1 MMHNKLLAKRTK
13 MHNYDFF
20 FKILFDKMLFYGIIC
35 NEGLYYVSRPDS
47 LLLNKRAV
55 CFFCC
60 GFRLAGYQKGF
71 LMSKIIAVTSGKGGT
86 GKSTVCAGLG
96 YTLAKQ
102 GHRTLI
108 IELDFGLRCLDIMFG
123 MDGAIQSD
131 LGDVLS
137 GKKKVLDAVAQ
148 VPMASNLSILCA
160 PKTLTAVTAEQ
171 IVDIC
176 RSIKKYF
183 EYIIID
189 TGAGINSHVFDI
201 VEQANLILV
210 VTTPDPVCVR
220 DASLMSDEFYNR
232 GNKRQRLI
240 INKTSKQV
248 IGSQLVSHLD
258 EIIDKIGVQLIGVV
272 PDDFKITVATG
283 RGTPMPSDSE
293 ALKAFDAISKRLGG
307 EYIPLT
313 VKVS

>member
-1 MMHNKLLAKRTK
+1 
-13 MHNYDFF
+13 
-20 FKILFDKMLFYGIIC
+20 
-35 NEGLYYVSRPDS
+35 
-47 LLLNKRAV
+47 
-55 CFFCC
+55 
-60 GFRLAGYQKGF
+60 
-71 LMSKIIAVTSGKGGT
+71 MSKIIAVTSGKGGT

-283 RGTPMPSDSE
+283 KGTPMPSDSE

>member
-1 MMHNKLLAKRTK
+1 
-13 MHNYDFF
+13 
-20 FKILFDKMLFYGIIC
+20 
-35 NEGLYYVSRPDS
+35 
-47 LLLNKRAV
+47 
-55 CFFCC
+55 
-60 GFRLAGYQKGF
+60 
-71 LMSKIIAVTSGKGGT
+71 MSKIIAVTSGKGGT

-123 MDGAIQSD
+123 VEGSIKYD
-131 LGDVLS
+131 LNDVLT
-137 GKKKVLDAVAQ
+137 GKMQVLDAVCQ

-160 PKTLTAVTAEQ
+160 PKTLTTVTAEQ
-171 IVDIC
+171 IVSIC

-210 VTTPDPVCVR
+210 VTTPDPVCIR

-232 GNKRQRLI
+232 GNKSQRLI
-240 INKTSKQV
+240 INKISNKV
-248 IGSQLVSHLD
+248 IGSQLVNHLD
-258 EIIDKIGVQLIGVV
+258 EIIDKIGVQLIGVI
-272 PDDFKITVATG
+272 PDDFKLTVSTG
-283 RGTPMPSDSE
+283 KGTPIPTDSE

-307 EYIPLT
+307 EYVPLT
-313 VKVS
+313 VKIS

>member
-1 MMHNKLLAKRTK
+1 
-13 MHNYDFF
+13 
-20 FKILFDKMLFYGIIC
+20 
-35 NEGLYYVSRPDS
+35 
-47 LLLNKRAV
+47 
-55 CFFCC
+55 
-60 GFRLAGYQKGF
+60 
-71 LMSKIIAVTSGKGGT
+71 MSKIIAVTSGKGGT

-123 MDGAIQSD
+123 MEDSIKSD

-137 GKKKVLDAVAQ
+137 GKKKVLEAVTQ
-148 VPMASNLSILCA
+148 VSMASNLNILCA
-160 PKTLTAVTAEQ
+160 PKTLTTVTAEQ

-210 VTTPDPVCVR
+210 VSTPDQVCIR

-232 GNKRQRLI
+232 GNKSQRLI
-240 INKTSKQV
+240 INKVSKKV
-248 IGSQLVSHLD
+248 IGNALVAHLD
-258 EIIDKIGVQLIGVV
+258 EIIDKIGVQLIGVI
-272 PDDFKITVATG
+272 PDDFKMTVATG
-283 RGTPMPSDSE
+283 KGNPIPTDSE

-307 EYIPLT
+307 EFVPLT
-313 VKVS
+313 VKTS

>member
-1 MMHNKLLAKRTK
+1 
-13 MHNYDFF
+13 
-20 FKILFDKMLFYGIIC
+20 
-35 NEGLYYVSRPDS
+35 
-47 LLLNKRAV
+47 
-55 CFFCC
+55 
-60 GFRLAGYQKGF
+60 
-71 LMSKIIAVTSGKGGT
+71 MSKIIAVTSGKGGT

-123 MDGAIQSD
+123 MEGQIQSD

-137 GKKKVLDAVAQ
+137 GKKKVLDAVTQ
-148 VPMASNLSILCA
+148 VSMASNLSILCA
-160 PKTLTAVTAEQ
+160 PKTLTSVTAEQ

-210 VTTPDPVCVR
+210 VTTPDPVCIR

-232 GNKRQRLI
+232 GNKSQRLI
-240 INKTSKQV
+240 INKVSKKV
-248 IGSQLVSHLD
+248 IGSHLVGHLD
-258 EIIDKIGVQLIGVV
+258 EIIDKIGVQLIGVI
-272 PDDFKITVATG
+272 PDDFKIAVATG
-283 RGTPMPSDSE
+283 TGTPMPTDSG
-293 ALKAFDAISKRLGG
+293 ALMAFDAISKRLGG
-307 EYIPLT
+307 EYVPLT
-313 VKVS
+313 VKSS

>member
-1 MMHNKLLAKRTK
+1 
-13 MHNYDFF
+13 
-20 FKILFDKMLFYGIIC
+20 
-35 NEGLYYVSRPDS
+35 
-47 LLLNKRAV
+47 
-55 CFFCC
+55 
-60 GFRLAGYQKGF
+60 
-71 LMSKIIAVTSGKGGT
+71 MSKIIAVTSGKGGT

-123 MDGAIQSD
+123 MESSIQSD
-131 LGDVLS
+131 LGDVLN
-137 GKKKVLDAVAQ
+137 GKKEVLDAVAQ

-160 PKTLTAVTAEQ
+160 PKTLTTVTADQ

-210 VTTPDPVCVR
+210 VSTPDPVCIR

-232 GNKRQRLI
+232 GNKSQRLI
-240 INKTSKQV
+240 INKISKQV
-248 IGSQLVSHLD
+248 IGSELVSHLD
-258 EIIDKIGVQLIGVV
+258 EIIDKIGVQLIGVI
-272 PDDFKITVATG
+272 PDDFKMTVATG
-283 RGTPMPSDSE
+283 KGEPIPTDSA

-307 EYIPLT
+307 EFVPLT
-313 VKVS
+313 VKTS

>member
-1 MMHNKLLAKRTK
+1 MA
-13 MHNYDFF
+13 
-20 FKILFDKMLFYGIIC
+20 
-35 NEGLYYVSRPDS
+35 
-47 LLLNKRAV
+47 
-55 CFFCC
+55 
-60 GFRLAGYQKGF
+60 
-71 LMSKIIAVTSGKGGT
+71 KIIAVTSGKGGT

-123 MDGAIQSD
+123 MENSIQSD

-137 GKKKVLDAVAQ
+137 GKKEVLDAVSQ
-148 VPMASNLSILCA
+148 VPMASNLNILCA
-160 PKTLTAVTAEQ
+160 PKTLTTVSAEQ

-210 VTTPDPVCVR
+210 VSTPDPVCIR

-232 GNKRQRLI
+232 GNKSQRLI
-240 INKTSKQV
+240 INKISKKV
-248 IGSQLVSHLD
+248 IGSELVGHLD
-258 EIIDKIGVQLIGVV
+258 EIIDKIGVQLIGVI
-272 PDDFKITVATG
+272 PDDFKMTVATG
-283 RGTPMPSDSE
+283 KGNPIPSDSE

-307 EYIPLT
+307 EFVPLT
-313 VKVS
+313 VKTS

>member
-1 MMHNKLLAKRTK
+1 
-13 MHNYDFF
+13 
-20 FKILFDKMLFYGIIC
+20 
-35 NEGLYYVSRPDS
+35 
-47 LLLNKRAV
+47 
-55 CFFCC
+55 
-60 GFRLAGYQKGF
+60 
-71 LMSKIIAVTSGKGGT
+71 MSKIIAVTSGKGGT
-86 GKSTVCAGLG
+86 GKSTVCAGIG

-123 MDGAIQSD
+123 MDGKIQHD
-131 LGDVLS
+131 LGDVLN
-137 GKKKVLDAVAQ
+137 GKKQVLDAVCQ

-160 PKTLTAVTAEQ
+160 PKTLTTVTAEQ

-210 VTTPDPVCVR
+210 VSTPDPVCIR

-232 GNKRQRLI
+232 GNKSQRLI
-240 INKTSKQV
+240 INKISKKV

-258 EIIDKIGVQLIGVV
+258 EIIDKVGVQLIGVI
-272 PDDFKITVATG
+272 PDDFKLTVATG
-283 RGTPMPSDSE
+283 KGEPIPTDSE
-293 ALKAFDAISKRLGG
+293 ALKSFDAISKRLGG
-307 EYIPLT
+307 EFVPLT
-313 VKVS
+313 VKCS